1 MYRMRAL
8 ETAVVAAFEANGN
21 AKEANK
27 AYLEF
32 TKANLIMPVD
42 ASQPKSDNP
51 IPLYGVDGE
60 EVYVPVFSSD
70 TLFDNW
76 AKEIQDEIVVLRLSG
91 VDFLKGIGED
101 IHVCLNIGDPSY
113 KVFLPSEVARMRSIV
128 LKFFKDQ

>member
-1 MYRMRAL
+1 MNAL

-42 ASQPKSDNP
+42 ASQAESDNP
-51 IPLYGVDGE
+51 IPLFGVDGE
-60 EVYVPVFSSD
+60 EVFVPVFSSD
-70 TLFDNW
+70 TLFQDW
-76 AKEIQDEIVVLRLSG
+76 AKDIQDDIILFRLSG

-101 IHVCLNIGDPSY
+101 IHVCLNIGAASY
-113 KVFLPSEVARMRSIV
+113 KVFNPSEIARMRSIV
-128 LKFFKDQ
+128 LKFFRD